1 MAQHVESLIDLG
13 ESVGSMSPREAFAAS
28 QAVSGRV
35 RNIALTAQI
44 QAAYASAVAARDAA
58 RQAADAIEQT
68 WPDTWLR
75 TLAVETYRLQ
85 AQGAQ
90 DTADAVLRRARA
102 VCGLAYAHG
111 Y

>member
-1 MAQHVESLIDLG
+1 MK
-13 ESVGSMSPREAFAAS
+13 PCEAFAAS
-28 QAVSGRV
+28 QAVSARV

-44 QAAYASAVAARDAA
+44 QAAYASAIAARDAA
-58 RQAADAIEQT
+58 QRAADAIEQT
-68 WPDTWLR
+68 WPATWLR

-85 AQGAQ
+85 AKSAQ

-102 VCGLAYAHG
+102 VCGLAFAHG